1 MHRPL
6 SCARSLTLFL
16 LSHSASGSNILHRE
30 ELRGIAAANREIT
43 SLPEITQ
50 QGPISNGRGQWESEF
65 STLQREGNG
74 VEIGRESGRWESEF
88 SSPEQ
93 EFLKSSLSKTLKPR
107 ESLLGGVLGY
117 TFTPTPNPYGDTAVS
132 KVHEQRASDILG
144 PAFTAVKAV
153 CEQRGFWCHE
163 LPTSRFWELVR
174 TYETFGSK
182 SDNFTTVVQLV
193 ERELEGRLTEYVR
206 GPYEGREVEVL
217 DREQMG
223 RVEELQGE
231 SAQVGAGFFWVGL
244 WGKGCWGV
252 RGWC

>member
-1 MHRPL
+1 M
-6 SCARSLTLFL
+6 
-16 LSHSASGSNILHRE
+16 
-30 ELRGIAAANREIT
+30 
-43 SLPEITQ
+43 
-50 QGPISNGRGQWESEF
+50 
-65 STLQREGNG
+65 
-74 VEIGRESGRWESEF
+74 
-88 SSPEQ
+88 
-93 EFLKSSLSKTLKPR
+93 KSSLSKTLKPR

-182 SDNFTTVVQLV
+182 SDSFTTVVQLV

-206 GPYEGREVEVL
+206 GPYEGPYEGREVEVL

-231 SAQVGAGFFWVGL
+231 SSSSGSWFLLGGALG
-244 WGKGCWGV
+244 
-252 RGWC
+252 